1 MKSKYEKERNDIE
14 VLIKIRINKT
24 EDKKN
29 KWKKIKY
36 IMNFIDNQLN

>member
-29 KWKKIKY
+29 K
-36 IMNFIDNQLN
+36 